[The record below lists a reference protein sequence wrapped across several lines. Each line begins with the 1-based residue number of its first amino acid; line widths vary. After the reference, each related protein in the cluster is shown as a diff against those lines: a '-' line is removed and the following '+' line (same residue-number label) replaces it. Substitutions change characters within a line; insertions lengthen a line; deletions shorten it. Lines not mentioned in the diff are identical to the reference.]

1 LAVPIHRDEA
11 SVAIDLS
18 PVAELPSRSR
28 ARPPVL
34 GKRFVLPLIRALHC
48 CLRLLAAVLL
58 IAALLTVGV
67 LAPGCAAVKATQQPG
82 KKDLAVLSNGMAR
95 THVIAE
101 LGAPVWSDER
111 DGDIVDVFAFKQGYS
126 KGVKA
131 GRALIHGAADVATFG
146 LWEVV
151 GIPAE
156 SLADGTDVRVEV
168 HYDRRQVV
176 RSVEVIKGD
185 KVFEQPK
192 LAAWWQRQ
200 RAAKARHDS
209 PDEQSDEAV
218 AVSDSA
224 VGTVTDMAEV
234 ADEDGRRR

>member
-1 LAVPIHRDEA
+1 MNRVHRIA
-11 SVAIDLS
+11 NAAWLLS
-18 PVAELPSRSR
+18 AM
-28 ARPPVL
+28 A
-34 GKRFVLPLIRALHC
+34 
-48 CLRLLAAVLL
+48 AAVS
-58 IAALLTVGV
+58 
-67 LAPGCAAVKATQQPG
+67 GCAALKATQQPG
-82 KKDLAVLSNGMAR
+82 KKDLGVLNQGMPR

-101 LGAPVWSDER
+101 LGAPIWSDER

-168 HYDRRQVV
+168 HYDKRQIV
-176 RSVEVIKGD
+176 RTIEVIKGD

-192 LAAWWQRQ
+192 LVAWWQRPSAG
-200 RAAKARHDS
+200 RSH
-209 PDEQSDEAV
+209 EEASTISL
-218 AVSDSA
+218 ADAESA
-224 VGTVTDMAEV
+224 EANTPESIV
-234 ADEDGRRR
+234 ADDPPQRR

>member
-1 LAVPIHRDEA
+1 MN
-11 SVAIDLS
+11 S
-18 PVAELPSRSR
+18 PFHSL
-28 ARPPVL
+28 
-34 GKRFVLPLIRALHC
+34 C
-48 CLRLLAAVLL
+48 CSLLLCAA
-58 IAALLTVGV
+58 AF
-67 LAPGCAAVKATQQPG
+67 APGCAAVKATQQPG

-200 RAAKARHDS
+200 RAAKGRQDS
-209 PDEQSDEAV
+209 SGEQREEAIAISDGAV
-218 AVSDSA
+218 NTASE
-224 VGTVTDMAEV
+224 MAEV
-234 ADEDGRRR
+234 AAEDGRRR

>member
-1 LAVPIHRDEA
+1 MVP
-11 SVAIDLS
+11 S
-18 PVAELPSRSR
+18 PYTL
-28 ARPPVL
+28 
-34 GKRFVLPLIRALHC
+34 KRLALH
-48 CLRLLAAVLL
+48 LVAA
-58 IAALLTVGV
+58 AAFM
-67 LAPGCAAVKATQQPG
+67 PGCAAVKATQQPG
-82 KKDLAVLSNGMAR
+82 KKDLSVLSKGMAR

-111 DGDIVDVFAFKQGYS
+111 DGDIVDVFAFKQGYT

-168 HYDRRQVV
+168 HYDNRQVV

-200 RAAKARHDS
+200 RAAKAHRGATAEQ
-209 PDEQSDEAV
+209 PDDDV
-218 AVSDSA
+218 AVSDAA
-224 VGTVTDMAEV
+224 VNVADV
-234 ADEDGRRR
+234 ADEEGRRR